1 MSFFPF
7 LHFFNSIVYV
17 YLAVYILIKN
27 PKALL
32 NRLCTAFLLC
42 FAIWS
47 FATIFVHHPNTSKRI
62 ALLFSNIA
70 SFGWASFSSFFL
82 WFILVFTGKK
92 EILKKKWFYLLLFG
106 IPLIIIYKQWTNFIY
121 VDFIMKYYGWK
132 SQLAQSI
139 WPYIFYF
146 YYLSFMGTALY
157 INFDFMRKT
166 QKPILKKQAK
176 IIFTTIVIALI
187 LGTLTDVFF
196 PLLGVHVVPDLA
208 DTVLLIWAV
217 GVVYAI
223 ARYKFLIITPAT
235 AADNILSTMYDC
247 LILLNMEGEII
258 TVNKAAADL
267 LGYKPE
273 ELKGEPVGSLFKK
286 EELTDGLF
294 KKIVNREDLKNKDF
308 IFKTRQGKEVPML
321 FSFSILRDDTGNA
334 VGIVCVAKDISE
346 RKKLEEEIFK
356 GKKLESIGM
365 LAGGIAHDFNN
376 LFAII
381 VGNLTLARDEISP
394 GEKSNKL
401 LLKAEQAS
409 LKAADL
415 ARKFITFSPGGW
427 LKKEKVKLSHI
438 LKSARDS
445 ESLKININVIYDID
459 IPDNLLPIYG
469 DNAQLTQV
477 MQNLI
482 LNAATAIEALP
493 DPQGGKISV
502 RAENAYIE
510 NVQNGKNT
518 MILLK
523 KGKYVKITVQDNG
536 IGILPGNIEKIFDPY
551 FTTRDKTNQKG
562 IGLGLTLCYSVIKKH
577 NGHIAV
583 ESEPGKGTIFT
594 LYLPAFSGRD
604 AKFCVSTS
612 CTGGDVGVT

>member
-17 YLAVYILIKN
+17 YLAVYIFIKN

-32 NRLCTAFLLC
+32 NRLCVAFLLC
-42 FAIWS
+42 FAVWS
-47 FATIFVHHPNTSKRI
+47 FSTIFIHHPYTSKRT

-70 SFGWASFSSFFL
+70 SFGWGSFSSFFL

-92 EILKKKWFYLLLFG
+92 KILKKKWFYLLLFG
-106 IPLIIIYKQWTNFIY
+106 IPLIIIYKQWTNYIY
-121 VDFIMKYYGWK
+121 VDFIMQYYGWK

-139 WPYIFYF
+139 WPYIFYA

-157 INFDFMRKT
+157 INFNFIRKT
-166 QKPILKKQAK
+166 QHSILKKQAK
-176 IIFTTIVIALI
+176 IFFTTMVIALI
-187 LGTLTDVFF
+187 LGTLTDVIL
-196 PLLGVHVVPDLA
+196 PSLDIHVVPDLA
-208 DTVLLIWAV
+208 DMVLLIWAV

-223 ARYKFLIITPAT
+223 ARYKFLTINPAT
-235 AADNILSTMYDC
+235 AADNIISTMYDC

-267 LGYKPE
+267 LGYKPD
-273 ELKGEPVGSLFKK
+273 ELKGKPVDILFRK
-286 EELTDGLF
+286 EELTNGLF
-294 KKIVNREDLKNKDF
+294 NKISSQGDLKNKELT
-308 IFKTRQGKEVPML
+308 FKTRQGEKIPML
-321 FSFSILRDDTGNA
+321 FSDSILRDQAENA

-381 VGNLTLARDEISP
+381 VGNLTLARDELSP
-394 GEKSNKL
+394 GEESQKL

-427 LKKEKVKLSHI
+427 LIKEKVLLGQV
-438 LKSARDS
+438 LKDAMDL
-445 ESLKININVIYDID
+445 ESLEMNINAISDID
-459 IPDNLLPIYG
+459 IPNNLLPIYG
-469 DNAQLTQV
+469 DKAQLTQV
-477 MQNLI
+477 MQNLFI
-482 LNAATAIEALP
+482 NAAAAIEALP
-493 DPQGGKISV
+493 DPQKGKISV
-502 RAENAYIE
+502 SAENASIE
-510 NVQNGKNT
+510 DGKSVSNT
-518 MILLK
+518 SLLLK
-523 KGKYVKITVQDNG
+523 KGKYVKILVEDNG
-536 IGILPGNIEKIFDPY
+536 IGIPSGDIEKIFDPY

-562 IGLGLTLCYSVIKKH
+562 MGLGLTLCYSIIKKH
-577 NGHIAV
+577 NGHIAI
-583 ESEPGKGTIFT
+583 ESQKGKGSTVTI
-594 LYLPAFSGRD
+594 YLPAFIGSP
-604 AKFCVSTS
+604 TP
-612 CTGGDVGVT
+612 